1 MPRLSTRLNA
11 DIALLF
17 AAAVWG
23 LAFVFQK
30 SAMDHIGP
38 LAFIAARGAIAALAL
53 APLALRE
60 HRRQNTSL
68 NRGFWTIAVSGGAA
82 FFVAAWLQQ
91 AGIRTATV
99 TNTGF
104 LTALYVVI
112 TPFIAWGW
120 SGKVPNPIVWPAVA
134 LSAVGTWL
142 LGGGTLAAFSQGDQL
157 VALSALFW
165 ATHVVVTGRASIYG
179 RPIAFTAVQFA
190 VVSLL
195 AAAGCSVL
203 ETTTLEGLRGAAI
216 DIAYVGLLSSAL
228 TFTLLTVAL
237 QHTPPSEAAV
247 IVSMETVFAAFA
259 AYMLLGERL
268 APTRVGRCGADPGGN
283 AAASAR
289 NRARCT
295 LAARETFPAA
305 RHAALN
311 RATRQQHAAARGAP
325 RVQSEFVRG
334 VPHPGARR
342 ASP

>member
-1 MPRLSTRLNA
+1 MPRLNTRLNT

-60 HRRQNTSL
+60 HRRATSSGDS
-68 NRGFWTIAVSGGAA
+68 GFWTIAMSGGAA

-91 AGIRTATV
+91 AGIKTATV

-120 SGKVPNPIVWPAVA
+120 SGKIPSPIVWPAVA

-165 ATHVVVTGRASIYG
+165 AIHVVVTGRASMYR

-195 AAAGCSVL
+195 ASVGCSLL
-203 ETTTLEGLRGAAI
+203 ETTTAAGWRAAAI

-247 IVSMETVFAAFA
+247 IVSTETVFAALA
-259 AYMLLGERL
+259 AYILLGERM
-268 APTRVGRCGADPGGN
+268 
-283 AAASAR
+283 
-289 NRARCT
+289 
-295 LAARETFPAA
+295 
-305 RHAALN
+305 AALGWAGAALILT
-311 RATRQQHAAARGAP
+311 ATLLLQLGTVLTARWQQARVPRQGDDSH
-325 RVQSEFVRG
+325 
-334 VPHPGARR
+334 
-342 ASP
+342 

>member
-1 MPRLSTRLNA
+1 
-11 DIALLF
+11 
-17 AAAVWG
+17 
-23 LAFVFQK
+23 
-30 SAMDHIGP
+30 MDHIGP

-60 HRRQNTSL
+60 HRRRVHASSTT
-68 NRGFWTIAVSGGAA
+68 GVWTIAISGGAA

-91 AGIRTATV
+91 AGLKTATV

-120 SGKVPNPIVWPAVA
+120 SGKVPGAIVWPAVA

-165 ATHVVVTGRASIYG
+165 ATHVVITGRASVYG

-190 VVSLL
+190 VVSALATVGCLL
-195 AAAGCSVL
+195 L
-203 ETTTLEGLRGAAI
+203 ETTTLEGLRGAAV

-228 TFTLLTVAL
+228 TFTILTVAL

-247 IVSMETVFAAFA
+247 IISMETVFAAVA
-259 AYMLLGERL
+259 AYALLGERL
-268 APTRVGRCGADPGGN
+268 AAIGWAGAALILLATLLLQLGTTLG
-283 AAASAR
+283 AR
-289 NRARCT
+289 WKRAR
-295 LAARETFPAA
+295 P
-305 RHAALN
+305 
-311 RATRQQHAAARGAP
+311 
-325 RVQSEFVRG
+325 SK
-334 VPHPGARR
+334 
-342 ASP
+342 